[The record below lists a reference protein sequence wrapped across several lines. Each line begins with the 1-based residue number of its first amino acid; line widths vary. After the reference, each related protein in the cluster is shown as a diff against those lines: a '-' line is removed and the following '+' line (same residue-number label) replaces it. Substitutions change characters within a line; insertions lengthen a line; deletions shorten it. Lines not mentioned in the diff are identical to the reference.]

1 MVISL
6 NIKLK
11 LRGKIAAIIFLLM
24 AFNLIILIILGNTF
38 FDRFYTSTKV
48 DQLKQGAQY
57 ISNTY
62 TNDID
67 ELPDLIEQLEGKNIK
82 VCLFSINNK
91 YVNIE
96 YYTRRGFGL
105 PNANAE
111 IIPLINY
118 LYRNNILAQL
128 DKGSKVYTINI
139 EKDDLDNE
147 SMLQTNNLAVVAK
160 IQDNSYVLTQTP
172 KQFIQEVANSMLRY
186 ITIVS
191 VFTLILSALVV
202 FFTSEHITRPIRKIQ
217 LAADKIA
224 HLDFSSHCDEGIQD
238 ELGMLGASIN
248 NMSDRLQANISQLME
263 ANEVLKNDLL
273 RKEQTD
279 KIRRQFIA
287 NVSHDFKTPLTLII
301 SYAEKLRDS
310 KSLDEDH
317 EDLNIILSEG
327 RKMNTMV
334 QRLLQLS
341 QLESGMT
348 KIEKTIFSA
357 NELISD
363 IVKKYSLL
371 AEKKEID
378 LNYDVNE
385 EIIVSADYFSIGQ
398 AISNILENALKYTP
412 EKGRIHISTHI
423 QENGKCRLVIY
434 NSGSHLP
441 EESVSNLFDSF
452 YRADPARSRDTQNYG
467 LGLAIVKAT
476 MEMHQEAFG
485 ANNTEDGVEF
495 WIELERFE
503 FDDNDEDLDNDEAEL
518 PEEVIDSS
526 VKTLDDE
533 FINSE
538 AGSALNTSEKI
549 TDQANAD
556 NNPNTTK

>member
-1 MVISL
+1 M
-6 NIKLK
+6 NIKLR

-38 FDRFYTSTKV
+38 FERFYTSTKV

-57 ISNTY
+57 IGNTY
-62 TNDID
+62 INDID
-67 ELPDLIEQLEGKNIK
+67 ELPELIEQLEAKNIK
-82 VCLFSINNK
+82 VCLFSVKNN
-91 YVNIE
+91 YVSIE

-118 LYRNNILAQL
+118 LYQNNILAGL
-128 DKGSKVYTINI
+128 DKGSRTYTLNI
-139 EKDDLDNE
+139 EKNNPENDF
-147 SMLQTNNLAVVAK
+147 SLQTNNLAVVAK
-160 IQDNSYVLTQTP
+160 IQNNSYVLTQTP
-172 KQFIQEVANSMLRY
+172 KQFIQEVANSMLHY

-191 VFTLILSALVV
+191 VFTLILSAIVV
-202 FFTSEHITRPIRKIQ
+202 FFASEHIIRPIRKIQ
-217 LAADKIA
+217 LAADRIA
-224 HLDFSSHCDEGIQD
+224 HLDFSSHCDEGPHD

-248 NMSDRLQANISQLME
+248 NMSDRLQANISQLMA
-263 ANEVLKNDLL
+263 ANEVLKNDLS

-310 KSLDEDH
+310 KSLPDGN
-317 EDLNIILSEG
+317 EDLDIILSEG
-327 RKMNTMV
+327 RKMNAMV

-363 IVKKYSLL
+363 IVKKHRLL
-371 AEKKEID
+371 AEKKEIILD
-378 LNYDVNE
+378 YDISE
-385 EIIVSADYFSIGQ
+385 DIIVSADYFSIGQ
-398 AISNILENALKYTP
+398 VISNLLENALKYTP
-412 EKGRIHISTHI
+412 EKGIIHISAHI
-423 QENGKCRLVIY
+423 QKNAKIRLVVY

-441 EESVSNLFDSF
+441 EESLSNLFDSF
-452 YRADPARSRDTQNYG
+452 YRADPARSLDTQSYG

-476 MEMHQEAFG
+476 MEMHDEAFG

-495 WIELERFE
+495 WIELERFD
-503 FDDNDEDLDNDEAEL
+503 FDDDEDLNNDDAEFAEETKDSKQEASADKL
-518 PEEVIDSS
+518 IDS
-526 VKTLDDE
+526 E
-533 FINSE
+533 E
-538 AGSALNTSEKI
+538 
-549 TDQANAD
+549 
-556 NNPNTTK
+556 NPASGASDMV

>member
-1 MVISL
+1 L

-62 TNDID
+62 INNID
-67 ELPDLIEQLEGKNIK
+67 ELPELIEQLEAKNIK
-82 VCLFSINNK
+82 VCIFSVKNK
-91 YVNIE
+91 YVDIE

-105 PNANAE
+105 PNANSE

-118 LYRNNILAQL
+118 LYQNNILAGL
-128 DKGSKVYTINI
+128 DKGNKIYTLNI
-139 EKDDLDNE
+139 EKEDLENE
-147 SMLQTNNLAVVAK
+147 SLLHTNNLAVAAK

-191 VFTLILSALVV
+191 VFTLILSAFVV
-202 FFTSEHITRPIRKIQ
+202 FFASEHIIRPIRKIQ

-224 HLDFSSHCDEGIQD
+224 HLDFSSHCDENPKD
-238 ELGMLGASIN
+238 ELGKLGSSIN
-248 NMSDRLQANISQLME
+248 NMSDRLQANISQLVA
-263 ANEVLKNDLL
+263 ANEILKNDLL

-301 SYAEKLRDS
+301 SYAEKLRES
-310 KSLDEDH
+310 NSLPEGH
-317 EDLNIILSEG
+317 EDIDIILGEG
-327 RKMNTMV
+327 QKMNTMV

-357 NELISD
+357 NEFISD

-371 AEKKEID
+371 AKKKDIILD
-378 LNYDVNE
+378 HDVNE

-412 EKGRIHISTHI
+412 EKGNIHISAHI
-423 QENGKCRLVIY
+423 QKNGKCRLVVY

-441 EESVSNLFDSF
+441 DESVSNLFDSF
-452 YRADPARSRDTQNYG
+452 YRADPARCRDTQNYG

-476 MEMHQEAFG
+476 MEMHEEAFG

-503 FDDNDEDLDNDEAEL
+503 SDDNDDDLDDDNAEFT
-518 PEEVIDSS
+518 EEDTVFEQERNA
-526 VKTLDDE
+526 DDE
-533 FINSE
+533 FIDTE
-538 AGSALNTSEKI
+538 DGCIPKTSDEI
-549 TDQANAD
+549 T
-556 NNPNTTK
+556 NPPENE